1 MPVYKTDKKRRQ
13 CIHFS
18 RMAQGPLAS
27 VNGLGGPYGSPWSG
41 GPSGERRDF
50 VNPVGINALNQ
61 LKRGAVG
68 REDNPSSK
76 IPRDISNEFFTDKP
90 GRGSNGTIPYARV
103 CSAAAIV
110 PTEKDKTKPM
120 LAGMKEGVL
129 AWLYNGKHANKGYT
143 KFVGPDKAVAL
154 ATTEYM
160 QTTFENTQKG
170 NIIKLFGDSLS
181 DEYYKK
187 HPHLT
192 RPLGHKGKADPANS
206 TTNLLYMKFK
216 ELLPFPGTSAPV
228 DFHNG
233 GGLIFSDGCPFMYT
247 SLLQNGELF
256 TTDGKSV
263 GNPSGS
269 VDAVKTMLL
278 SKHGQ
283 DAYDKFIHKRGGG
296 GSGSVQDAYDAAIDK
311 ANSTT
316 SGKVTKAYNV
326 DTLIYDDGSGHM
338 LKKQQAIRYTPGI
351 GAFLETCPEH
361 VCCLLSKHVNFLK
374 SNGDIALDILMD
386 KLNDPGDGPLSMYVP
401 DGVCINVFGD
411 TMIKDTE
418 SYEQRANFRQGLLAN
433 IAVDGVAMTS
443 TWSDARHLRTLP
455 RDGVYMLL
463 VATLAPAEKSAKDNG
478 KRVLK
483 DFRWMRST
491 SNDMLSR
498 SSPHNGCFGKHLS
511 PTQEALGKEFTL
523 KHADTTHSEHPHYGE
538 FIIGGWRIGSVM
550 DNTAS
555 IEKTIGSSL
564 SAPRTKALQRIAVAI
579 RWMTGPELKRVYFA
593 GSATYFGFKTFE
605 GDGATEAAVKVDRH
619 RTRGG
624 RQEPTPTQ
632 IAAGPPTQVADI
644 DSSGSSATRSPSKQA
659 SGLTRAGLGLSF
671 GEAPTASKAPH
682 SAAGSIADLLR
693 S

>member
-1 MPVYKTDKKRRQ
+1 
-13 CIHFS
+13 
-18 RMAQGPLAS
+18 MAQGPLAS

-110 PTEKDKTKPM
+110 PNEDKTKPM
-120 LAGMKEGVL
+120 LAGMQEGVL
-129 AWLYNGKHANKGYT
+129 AWLYNGKHVNKGYT

-170 NIIKLFGDSLS
+170 NDKRTELFGPNLS
-181 DEYYKK
+181 DTYYDENK
-187 HPHLT
+187 HLM
-192 RPLGHKGKADPANS
+192 RPLGHKGKADASSPEQ
-206 TTNLLYMKFK
+206 NLLWMKFEK
-216 ELLPFPGTSAPV
+216 VGTE
-228 DFHNG
+228 DYHNG

-247 SLLQNGELF
+247 SLLQNGEVF
-256 TTDGKSV
+256 YTAGTSV
-263 GNPSGS
+263 GDPTGS
-269 VDAVKTMLL
+269 VDAVKKLLL

-283 DAYDKFIHKRGGG
+283 DAYDAFIKTRGDGATAQLAY
-296 GSGSVQDAYDAAIDK
+296 SDALAKAADTSITAAYQIDQAIYYDNATD
-311 ANSTT
+311 
-316 SGKVTKAYNV
+316 
-326 DTLIYDDGSGHM
+326 M
-338 LKKQQAIRYTPGI
+338 LKKQQATRYTPGI

-361 VCCLLSKHVNFLK
+361 VCCLLSKHVNSLK
-374 SNGDIALDILMD
+374 SNGDIALDILMNMLSKAD
-386 KLNDPGDGPLSMYVP
+386 NGPLSMFVP

-463 VATLAPAEKSAKDNG
+463 VATLAPANTTSTTSISNG

-483 DFRWMRST
+483 NFRWMRST

-498 SSPHNGCFGKHLS
+498 SSPHNSCFGKHLPS
-511 PTQEALGKEFTL
+511 TQEPLGKEFTL
-523 KHADTTHSEHPHYGE
+523 KKADINHSSDPHFGE

-564 SAPRTKALQRIAVAI
+564 STPRAKALQRIAVAI
-579 RWMTGPELKRVYFA
+579 RWMTGPELKRAYFA
-593 GSATYFGFKTFE
+593 GSATYFGFTKFDNDDSTT
-605 GDGATEAAVKVDRH
+605 AVVKVDQH

-624 RQEPTPTQ
+624 RQEPTIPNQTL
-632 IAAGPPTQVADI
+632 ISAGPPTQVADI
-644 DSSGSSATRSPSKQA
+644 DSNGSSATRSPSKQA

-671 GEAPTASKAPH
+671 GKAPEASKAPH